1 MKHLDKLIKAG
12 VAHPPKFLLEN
23 LHYAVQMGS
32 VAYGVSTDDSDFDV
46 GGFCIPPKE
55 MTFPHLAGEIPGFGT
70 QLKRF
75 EQYQEH
81 HMKAPGEDRVYD
93 FTIYS
98 IVKFFQLCME
108 NNPNI
113 LEQPFVPQ
121 RCVLVCSQIGQ
132 IVRDNRKLFLTKEAM
147 KKLRGYAYAQK
158 SAILQNKSATNE
170 KRAADIEQFGYSTK
184 FAYHLIRLVLQAE
197 QILQEGDLDLEANRE
212 HLKAIRRGEFTV
224 DEIMKFFD
232 QKERDLETL
241 YVTSKLRQKP
251 EEDKLK
257 KLLLECLEHHYG
269 SISQAVTINS
279 TEAMILRDLQQILDK
294 YNTN

>member
-46 GGFCIPPKE
+46 GGFCILPKE

-81 HMKAPGEDRVYD
+81 HMQVPGEERVYD

-113 LEQPFVPQ
+113 LDTLFVPN
-121 RCVLVCSQIGQ
+121 RCVLHITQVGQ
-132 IVRDNRKLFLTKEAM
+132 NVRDNRKLFLTKESM

-158 SAILQNKSATNE
+158 SAILQNRNSTNE

-197 QILQEGDLDLEANRE
+197 QILLEGDLDLEANRE

-224 DEIMKFFD
+224 DEIMRFFD
-232 QKERDLETL
+232 QKERDLEIL
-241 YVTSKLRQKP
+241 YATSKLRQKP

-257 KLLLECLEHHYG
+257 QLLLECLEHHYG
-269 SISQAVTINS
+269 SISQAVTVTS
-279 TEAMILRDLQQILDK
+279 TEAMLLRDLQQIVDK
-294 YNTN
+294 YTK